1 VIDRAISIGNLGVLA
16 MKQTWTVV
24 GVAVAL
30 TVLAVGIM
38 VGGDKPAAPVE
49 RQDDV
54 DGLRK
59 AIEGFSAAFQ
69 KGDAAAAAGYL
80 TSGAELIPGDVEP
93 LRGRDA
99 IQKAF
104 VEHFAKNPRVKITI
118 EYDTVRFTSRDSAM
132 QEGTLKVTADKGES
146 SSRHFSMLCV
156 REDGKWLLAF
166 VKEWPDEQED
176 LKDLDWLIG
185 SWTAKQGDAEI
196 QSKYEWFGNKSFI
209 KAQFT
214 IRAKDKTIT
223 GMQMIGTDPKTGDL
237 RTWIFEAD
245 GGFGSGTVEREG
257 KKWIFESTTALAD
270 GSTLEAKNILVQ
282 VNKDTFTWQSID
294 LTVDGEQ
301 FGNLAPV
308 KVTRVNSKN

>member
-1 VIDRAISIGNLGVLA
+1 
-16 MKQTWTVV
+16 MKKTWAVV
-24 GVAVAL
+24 GAAVAL
-30 TVLAVGIM
+30 TVVAVGIM
-38 VGGDKPAAPVE
+38 TGQDKPADPPE
-49 RQDDV
+49 
-54 DGLRK
+54 RK
-59 AIEGFSAAFQ
+59 ADADAVRKVIEEFSEAFQ
-69 KGDAAAAAGYL
+69 KGDAAAAVAFL
-80 TSGAELIPGDVEP
+80 TSGAELIPNDAEP

-104 VEHFAKNPRVKITI
+104 VDHFAKHPRVKITL
-118 EYDTVRFTSRDSAM
+118 EYETARFTSRDSAI
-132 QEGTLKVTADKGES
+132 QEGTMRVVDEKSGS
-146 SSRHFSMLCV
+146 SSKRFSMMCV

-166 VKEWPDEQED
+166 IKDWPDEQED

-185 SWTAKQGDAEI
+185 SWTAKQGDAAVRTT
-196 QSKYEWFGNKSFI
+196 YEWFGNKAFI

-214 IRAKDKTIT
+214 IQAKDKTFT

-257 KKWIFESTTALAD
+257 KKWIFESMTALAD

-282 VNKDTFTWQSID
+282 VNKDTFTWQSVD

-301 FGNLAPV
+301 FGNLPPV